1 MREVAAAGGRR
12 ERNNVRNLPS
22 VDYLDYPRS
31 AAIIVSANSR

>member
-22 VDYLDYPRS
+22 VDYLTTHVTQR
-31 AAIIVSANSR
+31 